1 MTRDHW
7 KRCHWAG
14 AIIALLAGAA
24 AALAQTP
31 TYPSRPVTMMV
42 GFPPGG
48 PTDTLARILGDAM
61 QKTLG
66 QPVVI
71 ETASGGQRH
80 DRGGSRRPCGAGRY
94 TIGIG
99 NWSSHVGSPAIYAID
114 FDVFKDLQP
123 ISLLTT
129 APMIILVQEWL
140 AAEHGDRARLMG
152 EGAAA
157 ADHIRHRRRGSAR
170 PIVRHFLSA
179 EGRRAVAIVPYR
191 GAAPAMQDL
200 IGGQI
205 ELACL
210 EASSSLANVEAG
222 RYRAYAVLSE
232 TRWPKLPD
240 TPTMIESRRAG
251 TDDSFWHGLWTTAR
265 NAKEH
270 RRPPGHSRAERA
282 GRSHPCGRASRQSV
296 KSYSRPISRNPAA
309 LLAFHKAE
317 TDKWWPI
324 FKTAGIKPNSNA
336 E

>member
-1 MTRDHW
+1 MKRDYR
-7 KRCHWAG
+7 KRYRWAV
-14 AIIALLAGAA
+14 AIVALLASAA
-24 AALAQTP
+24 AASAQTP
-31 TYPSRPVTMMV
+31 TYPTRPVTMMV

-71 ETASGGQRH
+71 ETASGASGTIA
-80 DRGGSRRPCGAGRY
+80 AGRVAHAAPDGY

-129 APMIILVQEWL
+129 APMIILGKNGLPPNTATDLVSWVKAQPQPTTFGTVGVGSAGQL
-140 AAEHGDRARLMG
+140 CGIFFQQKVGARLQ
-152 EGAAA
+152 
-157 ADHIRHRRRGSAR
+157 
-170 PIVRHFLSA
+170 F
-179 EGRRAVAIVPYR
+179 VPYR
-191 GAAPAMQDL
+191 GAAPAIQDL

-222 RYRAYAVLSE
+222 RYRAYAVLGE
-232 TRWPKLPD
+232 TRWPKLPE
-240 TPTMIESRRAG
+240 TPTMIEAG
-251 TDDSFWHGLWTTAR
+251 VPGLTISFWHGLWTTAGTPKTVVDR
-265 NAKEH
+265 LDAAVQNALAD
-270 RRPPGHSRAERA
+270 PTVRARIETVGQVIFPA
-282 GRSHPCGRASRQSV
+282 DQQ
-296 KSYSRPISRNPAA
+296 NPAA
-309 LLAFHKAE
+309 LLAFHRAE

-324 FKTAGIKPNSNA
+324 FKTAGIKA

>member
-1 MTRDHW
+1 MKRDHW
-7 KRCHWAG
+7 KRDHWAG
-14 AIIALLAGAA
+14 AIVALLASAA

-71 ETASGGQRH
+71 ETASGASGTIA
-80 DRGGSRRPCGAGRY
+80 AGRVAHAAPDGY

-129 APMIILVQEWL
+129 APMIILGKNGLPPNTATDLVSWVKAQPQPTTFGTVGVGSAGQL
-140 AAEHGDRARLMG
+140 CGIFFQQKVGARLQ
-152 EGAAA
+152 
-157 ADHIRHRRRGSAR
+157 
-170 PIVRHFLSA
+170 F
-179 EGRRAVAIVPYR
+179 VPYR

-200 IGGQI
+200 MSGQI

-222 RYRAYAVLSE
+222 RYRAYAVLGE

-240 TPTMIESRRAG
+240 TPTMIEAG
-251 TDDSFWHGLWTTAR
+251 VPGLTISFWHGLWTTAGTPKTIVDR
-265 NAKEH
+265 LDTAVQNALAD
-270 RRPPGHSRAERA
+270 PTVRARIETVGQVIFPA
-282 GRSHPCGRASRQSV
+282 DQQ
-296 KSYSRPISRNPAA
+296 NPAA

-324 FKTAGIKPNSNA
+324 FKTAGIKA

>member
-71 ETASGGQRH
+71 ETASGASGTIA
-80 DRGGSRRPCGAGRY
+80 AGRVAHAAPDGY

-129 APMIILVQEWL
+129 APMIILGKNGLPPNTATELVSWVKAQPQPTTFGTVGVGSAGQL
-140 AAEHGDRARLMG
+140 CGIFFQQKVGARLQ
-152 EGAAA
+152 
-157 ADHIRHRRRGSAR
+157 
-170 PIVRHFLSA
+170 F
-179 EGRRAVAIVPYR
+179 VPYR

-240 TPTMIESRRAG
+240 TPTMIEAG
-251 TDDSFWHGLWTTAR
+251 VPGLTISFWHGLWTTAGTPKNIVDR
-265 NAKEH
+265 LDTAVQNALAD
-270 RRPPGHSRAERA
+270 PTVRARIETVGQVIFPA
-282 GRSHPCGRASRQSV
+282 DQQ
-296 KSYSRPISRNPAA
+296 NPAA

-324 FKTAGIKPNSNA
+324 FKTAGIKA